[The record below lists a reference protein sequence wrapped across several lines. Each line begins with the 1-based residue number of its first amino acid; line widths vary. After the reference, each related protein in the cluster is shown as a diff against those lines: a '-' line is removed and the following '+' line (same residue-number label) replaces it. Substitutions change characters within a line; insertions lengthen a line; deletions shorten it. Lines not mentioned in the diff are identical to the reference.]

1 MGSVGRGPLG
11 GLQGPVAFRPD
22 PSVPLAPSGQ
32 RARVDANIAAL
43 RVLRAC
49 EAEGRPATPA
59 EQTVLSRWS
68 SWGAVPQ
75 VFDDARDEWAAD
87 RAVLTDLLT
96 AEQYAQAR
104 RTVLNAHYTDPRYV
118 NAVWDAVAGLGLE
131 SGRVLEPG
139 SGSGTFIGLAPSG

>member
-22 PSVPLAPSGQ
+22 PSVPLVPSGQ

-96 AEQYAQAR
+96 AEQYA
-104 RTVLNAHYTDPRYV
+104 
-118 NAVWDAVAGLGLE
+118 VAGSSLRAYLSYLCDE
-131 SGRVLEPG
+131 GRMRIEVRENMLYFC
-139 SGSGTFIGLAPSG
+139 TVC

>member
-1 MGSVGRGPLG
+1 M
-11 GLQGPVAFRPD
+11 
-22 PSVPLAPSGQ
+22 
-32 RARVDANIAAL
+32 
-43 RVLRAC
+43 LRAC

-118 NAVWDAVAGLGLE
+118 NAVWDVFNWDDVAA
-131 SGRVLEPG
+131 RY
-139 SGSGTFIGLAPSG
+139 AAAKA